1 MTWEIIIPVIAL
13 GVTIGIFTYT
23 QWEKKKVESARLT
36 VELGKRMLDP
46 DIKKTRT
53 ILNNAMDDDKRQLI
67 IEDTEGVGHLDG
79 ITVYH
84 RALEDYLNELEQ
96 IGLLVNKKVLGEEF
110 AYEMF
115 GFQFV
120 SVWEYPEINEYIKK
134 QRDEYQK
141 DLWIQFETAYKKFK
155 PLSDKVTPAK
165 RKFSIN
171 KNKTTEKKA
180 K

>member
-1 MTWEIIIPVIAL
+1 MTWEIIPVIAL
-13 GVTIGIFTYT
+13 AVTIGIFTYN
-23 QWEKKKVESARLT
+23 QWEKKKIESAQLT
-36 VELGKRMLDP
+36 LQLGKRMLDS
-46 DIKKTRT
+46 DIKGTRT
-53 ILNNAMDDDKRQLI
+53 TINNAMDDDKRKLI
-67 IEDTEGVGHLDG
+67 IEDTKDVGHFDQY
-79 ITVYH
+79 TVYH
-84 RALEDYLNELEQ
+84 RDLEDYLNELEQ
-96 IGLLVNKKVLGEEF
+96 IGLLVNKKVLDKEF

-120 SVWEYPEINEYIKK
+120 NVWEYPEINEYIKK
-134 QRDEYQK
+134 QRKDYQE
-141 DLWIQFETAYKKFK
+141 DLWSHFETAYKKFK